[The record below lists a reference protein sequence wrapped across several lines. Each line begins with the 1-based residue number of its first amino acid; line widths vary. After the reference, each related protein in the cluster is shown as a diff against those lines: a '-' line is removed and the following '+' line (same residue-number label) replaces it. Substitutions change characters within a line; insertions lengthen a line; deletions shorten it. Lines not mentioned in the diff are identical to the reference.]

1 MDRACHLLHDGDTED
16 YSDSELSIENFYLHI
31 CHEEGQEF
39 AGVTTFHGMIRIFT
53 SRTWTSLI
61 FWVLIVSTCLVFFM
75 IFSGYILSS
84 YAKANTFMRRYFE
97 TYNVQ
102 NASLSI
108 CGSPEK
114 GFHTFLDF
122 PCYAPCFSLH
132 WKTTT
137 SYSRT
142 LRGLRIT
149 LEISNMMEVFVE
161 VRKMA
166 ITDVLSFI
174 GGGTSLFLGCS
185 CVTLMETFI
194 FLLKLVLQSINKE
207 TCERIEL
214 ENASISIMYSKS
226 FISYLV
232 ELLNYEASSTLKT
245 GNHPVSYVQA
255 TIITRF
261 STDRSAVIRTRR
273 GN

>member
-1 MDRACHLLHDGDTED
+1 MLR
-16 YSDSELSIENFYLHI
+16 
-31 CHEEGQEF
+31 
-39 AGVTTFHGMIRIFT
+39 
-53 SRTWTSLI
+53 
-61 FWVLIVSTCLVFFM
+61 
-75 IFSGYILSS
+75 
-84 YAKANTFMRRYFE
+84 
-97 TYNVQ
+97 
-102 NASLSI
+102 
-108 CGSPEK
+108 
-114 GFHTFLDF
+114 FHTFLDF

-214 ENASISIMYSKS
+214 ENGKRCYTSIFMADLLEI
-226 FISYLV
+226 F
-232 ELLNYEASSTLKT
+232 ELQSRSCIQSHLFPTLWSS
-245 GNHPVSYVQA
+245 
-255 TIITRF
+255 
-261 STDRSAVIRTRR
+261 
-273 GN
+273 